1 MSAAFFRSLTRPL
14 VTYAFT
20 IAVIAGFLLGRVS
33 ADQFMGLAIMVIGMW
48 FGSRTP
54 SK

>member
-1 MSAAFFRSLTRPL
+1 MTPAMLRALTRPL
-14 VTYAFT
+14 VTFAFT
-20 IAVIAGFLLGRVS
+20 LAVIAGFLIGKIN
-33 ADQFMGLAIMVIGMW
+33 ADQFMGLAAIVIGMW